1 MNTEAAEARKMNVLS
16 FTQTIPVFYRAAKKE
31 NSQWGEKKIWQP
43 LLSYSWPE
51 LFCPRVLP
59 KVTTQ
64 WHCPHLCSENNTLL
78 VNIENILKSQRLNI
92 GKTEYN

>member
-1 MNTEAAEARKMNVLS
+1 MGKKKKKKKDLAAIAELFMA
-16 FTQTIPVFYRAAKKE
+16 QA
-31 NSQWGEKKIWQP
+31 
-43 LLSYSWPE
+43 

-92 GKTEYN
+92 GKTE